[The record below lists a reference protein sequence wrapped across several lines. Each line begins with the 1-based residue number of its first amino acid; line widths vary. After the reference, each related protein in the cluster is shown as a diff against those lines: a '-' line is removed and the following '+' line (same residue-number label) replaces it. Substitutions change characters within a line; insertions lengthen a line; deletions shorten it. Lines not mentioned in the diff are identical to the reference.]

1 MLKSDFHI
9 HTLMSGHAFCTINEC
24 IQAARNCGLS
34 FIAITDHGPA
44 MEHSAH
50 EGYFEMSKR
59 LPKLVGSVNVLFG
72 CEMNIL
78 NQHGD
83 VDLSAKTM
91 SGLDIVLAGLHE
103 RTSYCSSG
111 EAENTNAIINAMIR
125 HPEINVITHPFRSEF
140 PVSVQDVV
148 HAAKECNVILE
159 INLALMLRTL
169 QRKSDNNS
177 FIVID
182 KTAEMVSCLHSANSC
197 YLVNSD
203 AHYSNEIGIPDE
215 HYKTLVAELG
225 IRPQN
230 VLNNDIDALK
240 KFIPS
245 IILGGVL

>member
-24 IQAARNCGLS
+24 IQAARNYGLS
-34 FIAITDHGPA
+34 LIAITDHGPA

-59 LPKLVGSVNVLFG
+59 IPKLVCGVNVLFG

-78 NQHGD
+78 NQYGD

-103 RTSYCSSG
+103 RTPYCSNG
-111 EAENTNAIINAMIR
+111 EAENTNAIINTMMR
-125 HPEINVITHPFRSEF
+125 HSEINVITHPFRSEF

-159 INLALMLRTL
+159 INLALILRAL
-169 QRKSDNNS
+169 QHKSDNS
-177 FIVID
+177 SYLVID
-182 KTAEMVSCLHSANSC
+182 KTAEMVSCLHSTNSS

-203 AHYSNEIGIPDE
+203 AHYSNEIGISDE
-215 HYKTLVAELG
+215 HYKALVAELG
-225 IRPQN
+225 IRPQY
-230 VLNNDIDALK
+230 VLNNDIDTLK
-240 KFIPS
+240 IFIPS
-245 IILGGVL
+245 IILDGGL